1 MLHHEMPDCAEK
13 HILVLLHYLQRE
25 EQKDQGI
32 VHQCLER
39 LKQAIIAENIN
50 IPNLDSWIQQPERQA
65 IQDPKLAKSTLEKK
79 KHR

>member
-1 MLHHEMPDCAEK
+1 MISSRQSPNAAASSSSSPEMLHHEMPDCAEK

-39 LKQAIIAENIN
+39 LKQAMIAENIN
-50 IPNLDSWIQQPERQA
+50 ILLR
-65 IQDPKLAKSTLEKK
+65 
-79 KHR
+79 